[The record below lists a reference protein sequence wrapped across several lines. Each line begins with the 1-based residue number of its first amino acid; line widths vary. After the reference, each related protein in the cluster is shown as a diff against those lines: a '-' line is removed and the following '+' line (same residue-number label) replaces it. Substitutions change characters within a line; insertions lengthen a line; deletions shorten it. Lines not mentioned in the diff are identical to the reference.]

1 MQAAVYR
8 GDSVVSVDTVD
19 TPAIG
24 PGEILIRVE
33 ACGVCHT
40 DLKKIEYNL
49 LAPPRIYGHETAGVV
64 AHVGARVTRFR
75 PGDRVIVFHHIPCST
90 CFYCRRKLYAQCPVY
105 KKVGVT
111 AGFEPAGGGF
121 SQYVRVMDWIV
132 ERGVEKIPDGVPFE
146 VAAFVEPLNTCLKAV
161 EQCDPQPG
169 DVVLVQGQGPIGLVF
184 TMLLNLRG
192 CTILATDTIPRRL
205 ELSKLCGATFAL
217 DPRTTDVSGK
227 LKELTDGRGAD
238 MVFVATN
245 VKGLVEEAVQSSRPG
260 AKIMLFAQTSDKER
274 IELSGAS
281 VCVGERSLLGS
292 YSASVDIQKESAD
305 LVFSGKLPL
314 HLLISHRVPLDK
326 IEFAFR
332 LATHPGEFPGENPLK
347 IIVHPHA
354 NLTLCSRPYF
364 TGRSTFNSKE
374 SRSLPSDPETFWSAC
389 APRSPAAPTSKCFAA
404 AITRA

>member
-1 MQAAVYR
+1 MIPSQMQAAVYR
-8 GDSVVSVDTVD
+8 GNSVVSVDTVS
-19 TPAIG
+19 TPEIG

-49 LAPPRIYGHETAGVV
+49 LTPPRIYGHETAGIVV
-64 AHVGARVTRFR
+64 QVGKDVTRFK
-75 PGDRVIVFHHIPCST
+75 PGDRVVVFHHIPCGE

-146 VAAFVEPLNTCLKAV
+146 IAAFVEPLNTCLKAV
-161 EQCDPQPG
+161 HQCDSQPD
-169 DVVLVQGQGPIGLVF
+169 DVVLIQGQGPIGLLF
-184 TMLLNLRG
+184 TMLLKQRG

-205 ELSKLCGATFAL
+205 ELSRLCGATFAI
-217 DPRTTDVSGK
+217 DPREVSVSAK
-227 LKELTDGRGAD
+227 LKELTAGRGAD
-238 MVFVATN
+238 IVFVAAN
-245 VKGLVEEAVQSSRPG
+245 VRGLVEEAVSSSRPG
-260 AKIMLFAQTSDKER
+260 AKIMLFAQTSDKEK
-274 IELSGAS
+274 IEFSGAS
-281 VCVGERSLLGS
+281 ICVGERSLLGS

-305 LVFSGKLPL
+305 LVFGGKLPL
-314 HLLISHRVPLDK
+314 NLLISHRVPLDK

-347 IIVHPHA
+347 IIV
-354 NLTLCSRPYF
+354 RPQEVAG
-364 TGRSTFNSKE
+364 T
-374 SRSLPSDPETFWSAC
+374 
-389 APRSPAAPTSKCFAA
+389 PADVEK
-404 AITRA
+404 

>member
-1 MQAAVYR
+1 LPIVRSSKTPDNMLAAVYR
-8 GDSVVSVDTVD
+8 GNSVVSVDEVA

-24 PGEILIRVE
+24 DREILIRVE

-64 AHVGARVTRFR
+64 SHVGRGVTKFQA
-75 PGDRVIVFHHIPCST
+75 GDRVIVFHHIPCGE
-90 CFYCRRKLYAQCPVY
+90 CFYCLRKLYAQCPVY

-132 ERGVEKIPDGVPFE
+132 EHGVEKIPDGVPFE
-146 VAAFVEPLNTCLKAV
+146 TAAFVEPVNTCLKAV
-161 EQCDPQPG
+161 EQCDPQPD
-169 DVVLVQGQGPIGLVF
+169 DVVLVQGQGPIGLLF
-184 TMLLNLRG
+184 TMLLKLRG
-192 CTILATDTIPRRL
+192 STILATDTIPRRL
-205 ELSKLCGATFAL
+205 ELAKQCGATFAL
-217 DPRTTDVSGK
+217 DPRTQDVPAK
-227 LKELTDGRGAD
+227 LKELTEDRGAD

-245 VKGLVEEAVQSSRPG
+245 AKGLVEEALRCSRPG

-292 YSASVDIQKESAD
+292 YSASVDIQKESAE
-305 LVFSGKLPL
+305 LVFSGKLPV

-326 IEFAFR
+326 IDFAFR

-347 IIVHPHA
+347 IIV
-354 NLTLCSRPYF
+354 RPQELAGSHD
-364 TGRSTFNSKE
+364 TIG
-374 SRSLPSDPETFWSAC
+374 SDYS
-389 APRSPAAPTSKCFAA
+389 
-404 AITRA
+404 ITTERPL

>member
-1 MQAAVYR
+1 LPPQPSNSPAPVQMQAAVYR
-8 GDSVVSVDTVD
+8 GNSIVSVDTVD
-19 TPAIG
+19 TPEIG

-49 LAPPRIYGHETAGVV
+49 LAPPRIFGHETAGMV
-64 AHVGARVTRFR
+64 AHVGANVTRFK
-75 PGDRVIVFHHIPCST
+75 PGDRVIVFHHIPCGQ
-90 CFYCRRKLYAQCPVY
+90 CFFCQRKLYAQCPVY

-132 ERGVEKIPDGVPFE
+132 ERGVEKIPDGIPFE
-146 VAAFVEPLNTCLKAV
+146 IAAFVEPLNTCLKAV
-161 EQCDPQPG
+161 HQCDPQPD
-169 DVVLVQGQGPIGLVF
+169 DVVLVQGQGPIGLLF
-184 TMLLNLRG
+184 TMLLKLRG

-217 DPRTTDVSGK
+217 DPRNVDVCSQ

-238 MVFVATN
+238 LVFVATN
-245 VKGLVEEAVQSSRPG
+245 VKGLVEEAVLSSRPG
-260 AKIMLFAQTSDKER
+260 AKIMLFAQTSDKEK
-274 IELSGAS
+274 IEFSGAS
-281 VCVGERSLLGS
+281 ICVGERSLLGS

-314 HLLISHRVPLDK
+314 NLLISHRVPLDK

-347 IIVHPHA
+347 IIV
-354 NLTLCSRPYF
+354 RPQERAGSN
-364 TGRSTFNSKE
+364 TGPGAQAEGSVVRDRTMNA
-374 SRSLPSDPETFWSAC
+374 R
-389 APRSPAAPTSKCFAA
+389 
-404 AITRA
+404 